1 MHDVVIVGGGPAG
14 LTAALVLGRSR
25 RDAVVF
31 DSGSYRNEVSQAVH
45 GFPTRNATSPTELR
59 RIAIGELR
67 EYPTIR
73 IRYESIVAALR
84 DGDAFVISTA
94 RPEWLRTRAIIL
106 ATGLEDVLPGFAGA
120 RALHGTHVFPCPYC
134 DGWEHRDTPLAAYTH
149 GDDAGARYAL
159 LLARWSDDVVLFAEG
174 ATAISPPLRALL
186 ETRRVRVDDRRIVR
200 ASADGAA
207 LRLELDRGDPVTR
220 RALFYHLGSR
230 RNTALARQLGCELDD
245 NGGVRVDRL
254 QRTSVAGVFVAGD
267 LSRDVLQAV
276 VAAGEG
282 SAAGVRANE
291 WLCGEEARVP

>member
-25 RDAVVF
+25 RDALVF

-45 GFPTRNATSPTELR
+45 GFPTRGATSPAELR
-59 RIAIGELR
+59 RLAIGELR

-73 IRYESIVAALR
+73 IRYESIVAAMR
-84 DGDAFVISTA
+84 DGDTFVISTA
-94 RPEWLRTRAIIL
+94 RPEWLRARAIIL

-159 LLARWSDDVVLFAEG
+159 LLARWSDDVVVFAEG
-174 ATAISPPLRALL
+174 PTAISPPLRALL
-186 ETRRVRVDDRRIVR
+186 EARRIRVDERRIVR

-230 RNTALARQLGCELDD
+230 RHTALAQQLGCELDAQ
-245 NGGVRVDRL
+245 GGVRVDRL

-282 SAAGVRANE
+282 SAAGIRANE
-291 WLCGEEARVP
+291 WLCGEESRVG

>member
-59 RIAIGELR
+59 RLAIGELR

-230 RNTALARQLGCELDD
+230 RNTALARQLGCELEDD
-245 NGGVRVDRL
+245 GGVRVDRL